1 MRDISLLDQSNR
13 ISVLIIDDDPGMR
26 LLLSKIIDRDH
37 RFTKV
42 AEADSAEL
50 GLEMYNLYKPQLIL
64 SDIDMPGDNGVACAK
79 RIHEIDPM
87 AKIVFITAHEQ
98 YMAEAF
104 RVYAFDYIVKPF
116 DISRLTDT
124 LDNVF
129 SILYR
134 THIEPIISFDNTQ
147 DKLVV
152 KTKESYSFINMSDI
166 ILIQR
171 EDRATVIYTTNDG
184 RYVTNEKLSE
194 IMERLDN
201 SYLIRSHKSYIINIK
216 MISDIYVYGRWTYL
230 ARFKGTSVDALI
242 TSENFDLIKQKYN
255 IK

>member
-1 MRDISLLDQSNR
+1 MLDQSNR
-13 ISVLIIDDDPGMR
+13 ISVLIIDDDAGMR
-26 LLLSKIIDRDH
+26 LLLRKIIDRDH
-37 RFTKV
+37 RFTCV
-42 AEADSAEL
+42 AEAESADQ
-50 GLEMYNLYKPQLIL
+50 GLEMFNLYKPQLVL
-64 SDIDMPGDNGVACAK
+64 SDIDMPGDNGVLCAK

-87 AKIVFITAHEQ
+87 TKIVFVTAHDE

-104 RVYAFDYIVKPF
+104 RVYAFDYVVKPF
-116 DISRLTDT
+116 EIDRITET
-124 LDNVF
+124 LNNVF
-129 SILYR
+129 SILHR
-134 THIEPIISFDNTQ
+134 THIEPVISFDNETQ

-171 EDRATVIYTTNDG
+171 EDRSTVIYTVNNG
-184 RYVTNEKLSE
+184 RYVTNETLSE
-194 IMERLDN
+194 LGDRLDN

-230 ARFKGTSVDALI
+230 ARFKGTTVDALI
-242 TSENFDLIKQKYN
+242 TSENFELIKQKYN